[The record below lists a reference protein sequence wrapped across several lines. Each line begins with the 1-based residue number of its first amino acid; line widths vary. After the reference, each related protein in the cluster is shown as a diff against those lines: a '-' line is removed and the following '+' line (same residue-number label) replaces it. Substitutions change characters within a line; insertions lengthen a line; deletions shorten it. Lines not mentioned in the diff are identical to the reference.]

1 MSINKKHKLIILIT
15 GIAVVLCALMVG
27 FVLLLVKTNNF
38 ESSSSYAGGKNIQ
51 LLKPKN
57 VRVENGVLK
66 WDAVKDADYY
76 IISYA
81 DEEIKVETTEFSI
94 IELLDEH
101 GEDYIRISACSRQND
116 VKTSDFAGYYLSF
129 EDMNE
134 DEKHLGLEF
143 VLLHEGEGYGV
154 RAVNAFY
161 GVGVI
166 TIPSRYKG
174 KPVTKIENKAFYA
187 LKESAYGESYNV
199 GIIAFEIPDTITEIG
214 EEAFCGCVGV
224 KEMVIP
230 ESCVSI
236 GAKAF
241 RKMYGLETI
250 SLPSGL
256 KNVSQGLFKECRK
269 LENISLPDG
278 LTSIGDGAFYRCI
291 VLKNVLLP
299 DSLTSIGKEAFAV
312 CIALESITLPDGI
325 ISIEKRTFSGCKALR
340 SVKFPAD
347 LKSID
352 DEAFNYCTSL
362 ISVKLPNGVNSIGIS
377 CFANSGIDFIEL
389 PDSLVKIG
397 VDAFNQC
404 ESLIGVRINK
414 NLNDTGTSVFGNCIR
429 LAEVINESN
438 VDTKTLL
445 GDSSG
450 MITER
455 LLVNKVGG
463 ASQIKKENGFYIF
476 DGNDGKTLIAPIDKN
491 IDNAVLPEGVAVIRR
506 NAFYNCANLK
516 SVYYPSTLKTV
527 EKYAFRDC
535 DKLKEI
541 RADDV
546 AVICSVEY
554 ADGMSA
560 LNAGSEL
567 KIKGEKVTV
576 LVIPANITEIKD
588 YTFKWFSKIA
598 SVRFDGTVTLGKD
611 SFYGQVK
618 VVYVKKMEM
627 LSGYV
632 KESRLLSSSSNTLLI
647 EEDTSKAYFYGNES
661 RWGQLSDE
669 RKAPASGKTVYFYRI
684 TQPTISGNYW
694 HFDDN
699 GAVKEWYNR

>member
-1 MSINKKHKLIILIT
+1 MSINKKRKLIILIT

-51 LLKPKN
+51 LLKPEN

-66 WDAVKDADYY
+66 WDTVKGADYY

-94 IELLDEH
+94 VELLDEH

-129 EDMNE
+129 EDVNE
-134 DEKHLGLEF
+134 DENLGLEF
-143 VLLHEGEGYGV
+143 VLLPEGEGYSV

-199 GIIAFEIPDTITEIG
+199 GITAFEIPDTITEIG

-325 ISIEKRTFSGCKALR
+325 ISIERETFSGCKALR
-340 SVKFPAD
+340 SVKFPAN

-352 DEAFNYCTSL
+352 DRAFNYCTSL
-362 ISVKLPNGVNSIGIS
+362 ISVKLPNDVNSIGIS
-377 CFANSGIDFIEL
+377 CFANTGIDFIEL
-389 PDSLVKIG
+389 PDSLEKIG
-397 VDAFNQC
+397 HYAFNQC

-414 NLNDTGTSVFGNCIR
+414 NLSYIGASVFGDCIR
-429 LAEVINESN
+429 LAEVINESS
-438 VDTKTLL
+438 VETKTLL
-445 GDSSG
+445 GDKTG
-450 MITER
+450 AITER
-455 LLVNKVGG
+455 LLVNKNGG
-463 ASQIKKENGFYIF
+463 ARQIKEENGFYVFENNGEKI
-476 DGNDGKTLIAPIDKN
+476 LIAPIDKN
-491 IDNAVLPEGVAVIRR
+491 IENAELPDGVAVIRR
-506 NAFYNCANLK
+506 NAFYKCANLK

-527 EKYAFRDC
+527 EKYAFKDC
-535 DKLKEI
+535 NKLKEI
-541 RADDV
+541 SADDV
-546 AVICSVEY
+546 AVISSVEY
-554 ADGMSA
+554 VDGASA

-567 KIKGEKVTV
+567 NIKGEKVTE
-576 LVIPANITEIKD
+576 LVIPASIKEIKD
-588 YTFKWFSKIA
+588 YTFKWFSKII
-598 SVRFDGTVTLGKD
+598 SVRFDGAITLGKD
-611 SFYGQVK
+611 SFSGQVK
-618 VVYVKKMEM
+618 IVYVKKMEM
-627 LSGYV
+627 LSGDV

-647 EEDTSKAYFYGNES
+647 EEEISKAYFCGNES

-669 RKAPASGKTVYFYRI
+669 RKAPASGKTVYFYRM

-694 HFDDN
+694 NFDDN
-699 GAVKEWYNR
+699 GAVKEW